1 MAVTNT
7 LDTLYKDV
15 FGDGTIRA
23 VPDFAKIQKRVKF
36 SQKEKTGDFYEVPV
50 LLGYEHGFTYA
61 VDGDGPVTLNS
72 SVAGNVKKARV
83 QGCMIYLRSRLSYED
98 IMKASSAGAA
108 AFESAVGLV
117 IDNMERSFARRLEM
131 AFLYGQQ
138 GIGKVLSV
146 SGNVITLTTESFGAG
161 IWTGMKDCP
170 LEFWSSQ
177 AATATERDTGETW
190 SVSSVDLASATRT
203 VTVTGS
209 SAGTLAQVVANDHI
223 YFLGARTS
231 TAHKECAGLDKILTN
246 DTTLF
251 NIDAASFELWKAT
264 TRTVSAEIS
273 MLHVLNGISDATNKG
288 LEEAAVAWF
297 NPVNW
302 NKLNSDQAALR
313 RHGAEMTGKASNGT
327 RAICYYSTNGQTE
340 IEAHPLLKNGDGML
354 VANPEKR
361 LMRVGAS
368 NITFKLPGYGDTV
381 FHHVTDTTSLELRAM
396 CDQAIAI
403 QVPGHCTKYSS
414 IVAPS

>member
-15 FGDGTIRA
+15 FGDGVVRA
-23 VPDFAKIQKRVKF
+23 VPDFARIQKRVDF
-36 SQKEKTGDFYEVPV
+36 SQKEKTGDFYELPV
-50 LLGYEHGFTYA
+50 VLGYEHGFTYA
-61 VDGDGPVTLNS
+61 VDGDGPVTLNA

-131 AFLYGQQ
+131 AFLYGQK
-138 GIGKVLSV
+138 GIGEVLSI
-146 SGNVITLTTESFGAG
+146 SGNVITLTLASFGAG

-170 LEFWSSQ
+170 LEFWSAQS
-177 AATATERDTGETW
+177 AAATERDTGETW
-190 SVSSVDLASATRT
+190 SVSATDTGASTRT

-209 SAGTLAQVVANDHI
+209 SSGTLAQVVQGDHL
-223 YFLGARTS
+223 YFYGARTS
-231 TAHKECAGLDKILTN
+231 SAHKECAGLDAIFTN
-246 DTTLF
+246 TTTLF
-251 NIDAASFELWKAT
+251 NIDAESFELWKAKS
-264 TRTVSAEIS
+264 RVINAEIS
-273 MLHVLNGISDATNKG
+273 MLGVLNGISDAVNNG
-288 LEEAAVAWF
+288 LEEKAVAWF

-313 RHGAEMTGKASNGT
+313 RHGAEMTGNAKNGT
-327 RAICYYSTNGQTE
+327 RAISYYSTNGATE
-340 IEAHPLLKNGDGML
+340 IEAHPLLKNGDGFL

-381 FHHVTDTTSLELRAM
+381 FHHVTDTTALELRAM
-396 CDQAIAI
+396 CDQAICH
-403 QVPGHCTKYSS
+403 QTPGQCTKYSG
-414 IVAPS
+414 IQAPS

>member
-1 MAVTNT
+1 MAANNV
-7 LDTLYKDV
+7 LDSLYKDV

-23 VPDFAKIQKRVKF
+23 LPDFAKIQRRVDF

-50 LLGYEHGFTYA
+50 LLGFEHGFTYA
-61 VDGDGPVTLNS
+61 VDGDGVVSLNT

-83 QGCMIYLRSRLSYED
+83 QGCMIYLRSRMSYED
-98 IMKASSAGAA
+98 LMKASSAGPA
-108 AFESAVGLV
+108 AFESASGLV
-117 IDNMERSFARRLEM
+117 VDNMERSFARRLEL

-146 SGNVITLTTESFGAG
+146 AGNVITLTAASFGAG

-190 SVSSVDLASATRT
+190 SVSEVNQAAGTRT

-209 SAGTLAQVVANDHI
+209 SSGTLAQVVANDHI
-223 YFLGARTS
+223 YFYGARTS

-246 DTTLF
+246 TSTLF
-251 NIDAASFELWKAT
+251 NIDAASFEMWKSTERA
-264 TRTVSAEIS
+264 VNAEIS
-273 MLHVLNGISDATNKG
+273 MLGILNGIADATNKG
-288 LEEAAVAWF
+288 LEENAVCWL

-313 RHGAEMTGKASNGT
+313 RHGAEMTGEAKNGT
-327 RAICYYSTNGQTE
+327 RAISYYSTNGATE
-340 IEAHPLLKNGDGML
+340 IEAHPLMKNADGFL
-354 VANPEKR
+354 VANPAKR
-361 LMRVGAS
+361 VTRVGAS
-368 NITFKLPGYGDTV
+368 DITFKLPGYGETV
-381 FHHVTDTTSLELRAM
+381 FHHVTDSTAIELRAM
-396 CDQAIAI
+396 ADQAICV
-403 QVPGHCTKYSS
+403 QVPGHCVKYSG